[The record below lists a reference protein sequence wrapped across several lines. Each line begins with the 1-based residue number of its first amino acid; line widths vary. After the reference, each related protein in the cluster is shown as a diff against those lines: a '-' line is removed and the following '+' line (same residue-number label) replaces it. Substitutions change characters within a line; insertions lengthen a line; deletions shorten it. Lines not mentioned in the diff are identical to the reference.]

1 MTEPAR
7 HTILIVDDEL
17 SILKLLEYTFTP
29 HYRVFTAPGG
39 PEGIKILEK
48 ENVALIIADQRM
60 PGMTGTEFLEKSI
73 SVRPHAIRMVLTGY
87 TDIESA
93 IQAIN
98 AGKVYRYLT
107 KPWEDEDLRVN
118 VKRALEAYDLQMTNF
133 RLLEELREANE
144 RLEEKVRLRTAELED
159 ANAQLRQSNARVRQ
173 DLDLAERIQR
183 SLVPPPVRRRDLEI
197 ETFYRPMI
205 GIGGDYAHVRIRDG
219 RVLLAVCDVTGHGIA
234 ASCMANRVHME
245 LERLAEEGASPSDAL
260 RAMNR
265 FVYAQ
270 FAELGMYM
278 TMVVGQLDLATRRFC
293 WSSAGHPPALLWRG
307 ADGGCDRL
315 HASAPVLGLEPDLRG
330 SVSEEIEVAPSDRLL
345 LYTDGI
351 SEARDAAGHLYGVE
365 RLVKLLA
372 QHAGEPIDAMARAL
386 VSGVDAFRAGPPR
399 DDILLLTL
407 GIPAGA

>member
-1 MTEPAR
+1 M
-7 HTILIVDDEL
+7 
-17 SILKLLEYTFTP
+17 
-29 HYRVFTAPGG
+29 TAPGG
-39 PEGIKILEK
+39 AEAIKILQK
-48 ENVALIIADQRM
+48 EDVALIIADQRM
-60 PGMTGTEFLEKSI
+60 PAMTGTEFLEKSI
-73 SVRPHAIRMVLTGY
+73 AIRPHAIRMVLTGY

-118 VKRALEAYDLQMTNF
+118 VKRGLEAYDLQMTNF

-144 RLEEKVRLRTAELED
+144 RLEEKVRLRTAELEE
-159 ANAQLRQSNARVRQ
+159 ANAELRLAHERVRQ

-197 ETFYRPMI
+197 ETVYRPMI
-205 GIGGDYAHVRIRDG
+205 GIGGDYGHVRIRDG
-219 RVLLAVCDVTGHGIA
+219 VVSLAVCDVTGHGIA

-245 LERLAEEGASPSDAL
+245 LERLEEEGVSPSEAL
-260 RAMNR
+260 REMNR

-270 FAELGMYM
+270 FAEMGMYM
-278 TMVVGQLDLATRRFC
+278 TMVVGRLELATRRLS
-293 WSSAGHPPALLWRG
+293 WSSAGHPPALLWRK

-330 SVSEEIEVAPSDRLL
+330 SVSEEIGMAAGDRLV
-345 LYTDGI
+345 LYTDGLT
-351 SEARDAAGHLYGVE
+351 EARDAAGHLYGVE
-365 RLVKLLA
+365 RLEKLLT
-372 QHAGEPIDAMARAL
+372 QHVGEPIDAMSRAL

-399 DDILLLTL
+399 DDILLLTAA
-407 GIPAGA
+407 IPSGA